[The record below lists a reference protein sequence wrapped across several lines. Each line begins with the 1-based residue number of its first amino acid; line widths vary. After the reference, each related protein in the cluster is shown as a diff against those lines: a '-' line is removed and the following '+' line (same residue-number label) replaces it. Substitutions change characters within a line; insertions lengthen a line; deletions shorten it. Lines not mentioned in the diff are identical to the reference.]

1 MRRLALR
8 TCMHVHAR
16 PGPLLSCEIGPY
28 PSGGSALHSGPLPE
42 QIAATS
48 NEPQQPRNPFIGAHL
63 APTSPH
69 LCPPRPPTHTRCIH
83 CSGSCLTPRPGVGGS
98 QPIPQTPLLCHVGL
112 LLLAERFPAH
122 AAALLPTP
130 RLSVPSPL
138 ASCCASQMLAFV
150 ASQYATDHRSTAEVS
165 GSRAA
170 AADRDHA
177 PAHG

>member
-98 QPIPQTPLLCHVGL
+98 QPISTPFVLMFRPSAPCR
-112 LLLAERFPAH
+112 RFPAH
-122 AAALLPTP
+122 AAAPLPTP
-130 RLSVPSPL
+130 RFSVPSSL
-138 ASCCASQMLAFV
+138 ASCHGSQMLAFV

>member
-1 MRRLALR
+1 MTCESQTLNRCTCDSLRLAPAHMR
-8 TCMHVHAR
+8 MCAQAHSCPAR
-16 PGPLLSCEIGPY
+16 LAPS
-28 PSGGSALHSGPLPE
+28 PSGGSTLTQPL
-42 QIAATS
+42 S
-48 NEPQQPRNPFIGAHL
+48 RWLPRQTNLNHHGTLSLAH
-63 APTSPH
+63 TERRRH
-69 LCPPRPPTHTRCIH
+69 HTCVPPRPATRTRCIH

-150 ASQYATDHRSTAEVS
+150 ASQCPTDHCSVA
-165 GSRAA
+165 
-170 AADRDHA
+170 
-177 PAHG
+177 